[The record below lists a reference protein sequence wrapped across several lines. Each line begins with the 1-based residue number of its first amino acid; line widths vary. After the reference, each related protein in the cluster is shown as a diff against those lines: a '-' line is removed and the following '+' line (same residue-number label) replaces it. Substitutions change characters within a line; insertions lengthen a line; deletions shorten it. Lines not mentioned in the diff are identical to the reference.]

1 MSDPEIPSAPS
12 ILFAQA
18 KIFGSMS
25 AFAKLQAAISHLTK
39 KARTRATF
47 TEDEK
52 EFLVE
57 LFECF
62 SLGGRAVGYSEA
74 AQLSRHY
81 VHGNGKSLRI
91 NPDIYV
97 ESVIVRDVQAV
108 MKAQIATEL
117 KKQNGAVA
125 LSSADARLTKL
136 PEFRALSSR
145 TRNQDTHGRLLSGG
159 WLYTEQNNQR
169 LQKANNRF
177 QLQSVSQG
185 SGSLISTTW
194 RVDDEYLFEGFDKDF
209 ITNISIRD
217 NMILRM
223 PDGLSAHMTTLRIA
237 KAFKHYAEW
246 KEEWRPPERSGATPS
261 RTRSDRAGSGANA
274 H

>member
-1 MSDPEIPSAPS
+1 MTAPDIPSTPS
-12 ILFAQA
+12 LLFAQA
-18 KIFGSMS
+18 KVFGLMS
-25 AFAKLQAAISHLTK
+25 AFVKLQAAVSHLTR
-39 KARTRATF
+39 KARTRAPF
-47 TEDEK
+47 REDEK

-81 VHGNGKSLRI
+81 VHGNGKTLRI
-91 NPDIYV
+91 SSEVYE

-108 MKAQIATEL
+108 MKRQIVDDL
-117 KKQNGAVA
+117 KKNKGAVA
-125 LSSADARLTKL
+125 LSSADARLAKL
-136 PEFRALSSR
+136 PGFHALSSR
-145 TRNQDTHGRLLSGG
+145 TRNQDTHGRVLPGG
-159 WLYTEQNNQR
+159 WLFTEQSNQR

-185 SGSLISTTW
+185 SGSLVSTTW

-209 ITNISIRD
+209 VTNIPIRE
-217 NMILRM
+217 NMILLM
-223 PDGLSAHMTTLRIA
+223 PDGLSAYMTTLRIA

-246 KEEWRPPERSGATPS
+246 KEEWQPSEKSVSPRPPRRPS
-261 RTRSDRAGSGANA
+261 PPGSGANA